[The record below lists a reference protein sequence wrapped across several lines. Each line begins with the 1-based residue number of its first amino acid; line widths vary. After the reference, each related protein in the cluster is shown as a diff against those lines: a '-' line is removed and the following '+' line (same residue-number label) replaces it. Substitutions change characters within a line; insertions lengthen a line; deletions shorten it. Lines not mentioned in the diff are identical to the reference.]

1 MQTLIKERAKEL
13 YSDDNYAKI
22 IAAFEFAKEA
32 HKGQK
37 RQSGEDYFVHPCA
50 VANILIDLGM
60 DYETIIAALLHDVL
74 EDTSVTADE
83 LKNLF
88 GDSVLKLV
96 EGVTKINKLKFKTKE
111 DEQAENLRKMLL
123 AMSYDIRIIIIKLAD
138 RLHNMRTLGFK
149 EETSRQRIS
158 KETLEIYAPI
168 AARLGIG
175 QIKGELE
182 DLSFMYLYPKEY
194 GEIVD
199 KVTEVLKDRQH
210 FIEIVMAEIED
221 KLNELGIKGEVNGRQ
236 KHYYSIFK
244 KMNKGKTFDQIYDL
258 IAVRIIVGTVRDCYE
273 LLGEIH
279 TMWKPLPGRFKDYIA
294 MPKNNMYQSLHTT
307 VLSPLGNAPFEVQ
320 IRTYEM
326 HKQAEYGIAAHWKY
340 KEGKTKS
347 AQDEI
352 DNKLAWLRQVM
363 EVQKEFNDSSEFL
376 DSLKLDLYHDEVFVF
391 TPKGDV
397 INLPQ
402 GSTGVD
408 LAYAIHSAVGNKC
421 VGIKIDSRI
430 VPLNTELETGNIVE
444 VITSNASKGPSRDW
458 LKFVKTPSARSKI
471 RQFFKREMRDENLQ
485 RGKDMLEKEAKHRG
499 YNLGDLISNDNWKKY
514 MQSRYNI
521 SNIDDVYVNVGC
533 GVFTTN
539 QVIVRLIDY
548 FKADI
553 GAKETVLEIKTP
565 PVTATANKNKRK
577 QKDSGILIKGY
588 DDFLIRL
595 SHCCK
600 PVPGD
605 KIVGYISRGRGVS
618 IHRADCPNLKNIE
631 PGRLIE
637 AQWPESVNQKF
648 SAELNIIGENKIGFV
663 SSVTALLAGMH
674 MNMNSMNARVDDN
687 GSAMVTVS
695 VDIANTDDLEFLMK
709 KLKSLSGVD
718 EVFRTQSK

>member
-1 MQTLIKERAKEL
+1 MQTLIRERAKEL
-13 YSDDNYAKI
+13 YSEDNYAKI
-22 IAAFEFAKEA
+22 MTAFEFAQRA
-32 HKGQK
+32 HNGQK
-37 RQSGEDYFVHPCA
+37 RQSGEDYFVHPCS

-74 EDTSVTADE
+74 EDTGVTADE
-83 LKNLF
+83 MKNMF

-138 RLHNMRTLGFK
+138 RLHNMRTLEFK
-149 EETSRQRIS
+149 EEASRQRIS

-182 DLSFMYLYPKEY
+182 DLSFMYLYSKEY

-199 KVTEVLKDRQH
+199 KVTEVLKDRQR
-210 FIEIVMAEIED
+210 FIEIVMSEIED
-221 KLNELGIKGEVNGRQ
+221 KLGELGIKGEVNGRQ

-347 AQDEI
+347 AQSEI

-421 VGIKIDSRI
+421 VGIKIDSKI

-514 MQSRYNI
+514 IQSRYNI

-539 QVIVRLIDY
+539 QVIVRLIDC
-548 FKADI
+548 FKTDI

-565 PVTATANKNKRK
+565 SPVTAGRDKKK

-618 IHRADCPNLKNIE
+618 IHRADCPNLKSIE
-631 PGRLIE
+631 PSRLIE
-637 AQWPESVNQKF
+637 AQWPERVNQKF
-648 SAELNIIGENKIGFV
+648 SAELNIIGENEIGFV
-663 SSVTALLAGMH
+663 SKVTALLAGMH

-687 GSAMVTVS
+687 GSAVITVS
-695 VDIANTDDLEFLMK
+695 VDISNTDDLEFLMK
-709 KLKSLSGVD
+709 KLKSLSVVQD
-718 EVFRTQSK
+718 VFRTQSK